1 MASKVHYPLISNI
14 NVKKIMVGDNKRDT
28 RIVVL
33 SLSNKTEHL
42 SFTHHLS
49 IFEEAK
55 NKISEFLCDH
65 FY

>member
-1 MASKVHYPLISNI
+1 
-14 NVKKIMVGDNKRDT
+14 MVGDNKRDT
-28 RIVVL
+28 RKVVF
-33 SLSNKTEHL
+33 SLSNKTEHV

-55 NKISEFLCDH
+55 NKISEFPCDH

>member
-1 MASKVHYPLISNI
+1 
-14 NVKKIMVGDNKRDT
+14 MVGDNKRDI
-28 RIVVL
+28 RKVVF
-33 SLSNKTEHL
+33 SLSNKTEHV

-55 NKISEFLCDH
+55 NKISEFPCDH